1 MKALMFLLR
10 KLLVNKFKRAFS
22 SVLSAV
28 ITILSIAGLGFSFV
42 MAFSLKKPIVASADA
57 ESIVAGLVLMI
68 GLFLINNFLSRDTG
82 ILTMADA
89 TYLFTGPFEKRD
101 VLAYILISTGPG
113 AILTGFF
120 VCFYMPFL
128 LGPTLTVGKF
138 FIVLLIISL
147 MFGCIF
153 LSYYYIYII
162 DTEKPGFKKS
172 VKRIFFAFA
181 GSLVAAFIAFMFI
194 KGFDIRK
201 SGEMFF
207 THWWYNF
214 VPLFG
219 WTKWAI
225 SSLLAGSYAT
235 GLLPAASLLVLS
247 NAALGVALYNV
258 KADFYEKAL
267 EDSVSL
273 QKLLDEVKSHG
284 SADARSLTKLKTKV
298 SSVRYYQG
306 AGAIFSRQLLEN
318 KKVGFMSNMRE
329 IFLGLFYV
337 VIGKV
342 FGLEFTFVFAM
353 VSFGALSMSLNDS
366 WHRDFKKPYVYLIPA
381 SSFQKVIFSVL
392 PGLIK
397 TAISGAISITV
408 GVLAFNIDPALIVP
422 YVLIFISFV
431 ILFVFAEVFTYR
443 IIGAGANAMAVAF
456 IRMFFVVA
464 TCIPAIVVLAVIV
477 ALSRG
482 MPDMLTITLCM
493 LAMNLISSTLL
504 AFLSRGIFEKSEL
517 MSQ

>member
-10 KLLVNKFKRAFS
+10 KSLTNKFKRAFS

-28 ITILSIAGLGFSFV
+28 ITILSIVGLGFSFV
-42 MAFSLKKPIVASADA
+42 MAFTLKKPIMAGASA
-57 ESIVAGLVLMI
+57 ESIVAGLVLIIGMI
-68 GLFLINNFLSRDTG
+68 LINSFLSRDTG

-113 AILTGFF
+113 AFLTGFF

-128 LGPTLTVGKF
+128 LGPALSPARFLV
-138 FIVLLIISL
+138 VLLIISL

-153 LSYYYIYII
+153 LFYYYIYII
-162 DTEKPGFKKS
+162 DTEKPGFKKR
-172 VKRIFFAFA
+172 VNKIF
-181 GSLVAAFIAFMFI
+181 LVFVGLLVGTFIVFMFI
-194 KGFDIRK
+194 NGFSIK
-201 SGEMFF
+201 EAGEMFF

-225 SSLLAGSYAT
+225 SSLLTGSYVT

-247 NAALGVALYNV
+247 NAALGIALYNV

-273 QKLLDEVKSHG
+273 QKLIEEVKSHG
-284 SADARSLTKLKTKV
+284 RADARSVAKLKTKV
-298 SSVRYYQG
+298 SSVTFYQG
-306 AGAIFSRQLLEN
+306 AGAIFSRQLLES
-318 KKVGFMSNMRE
+318 KKVGLMSNMRE
-329 IFLGLFYV
+329 VLLGLIYV

-342 FGLEFTFVFAM
+342 FGLEFTFVFVM

-392 PGLIK
+392 PGLLK
-397 TAISGAISITV
+397 TILSGSISIIAAA
-408 GVLAFNIDPALIVP
+408 LAFGISPTLAIA
-422 YVLIFISFV
+422 YVLIYLSFS
-431 ILFVFAEVFTYR
+431 ILFIFAEVFTYR
-443 IIGAGANAMAVAF
+443 IIGNGANVMAVSF
-456 IRMFFVVA
+456 MRMFFVIA
-464 TCIPAIVVLAVIV
+464 TCIPAIIVFVLITV
-477 ALSRG
+477 LSQG
-482 MPDMLTITLCM
+482 VPDMLSLTLCVFAVNL
-493 LAMNLISSTLL
+493 LASTLL

-517 MSQ
+517 MAE